1 MATTKDPSDIRWHGD
16 ARTDSK
22 PIIQIGFWS
31 VCVIMVVFLLWATL
45 FPLASAVI
53 TPGSFVSQGK
63 NKLVQHQSG
72 GRVTQIFVRDGD
84 FVLEGQPVIALDTTS
99 AQADLTKL
107 EARHAMLNALKLRL
121 DAERSGGLRSAP
133 LTADGIPAGT
143 SPMTTSALGDGDFS
157 GLRLRSS
164 DGDLVELA
172 AAAPPPLAVAPA
184 DNAMLQS
191 QRDAYSS
198 GRALL
203 KNKIEGLERKAEAL
217 TDRRVGLD
225 ARIRSQSALQTMTQ
239 DELRRLKPLA
249 RDGYIARSRLDGKA
263 RALLELEGVI
273 TDLESE
279 QAALDTQLEELRIEM
294 NKLRLE
300 SVDSASQEYS
310 KIIGEL
316 AELRDSRLAAQAAVA
331 GSIVRAPNTGHV
343 VKLSISTVGGVVGAG
358 DVIGEIVPKGSPL
371 IVEARVQPGDID
383 YVKIGQEADIVVTAF
398 NRRIDDS
405 LTGSVIYKAADAQRD
420 EKTGDPYFSVR
431 LAIAPGQIDRAGSA
445 ERMRDI
451 QAGMQGEIYI
461 HTGSRTFMTYLV
473 KPMIDSFRRAFRET

>member
-1 MATTKDPSDIRWHGD
+1 MTPAKDSSDIRWHGD
-16 ARTDSK
+16 ARTDSN
-22 PIIQIGFWS
+22 PVIRFGFWS
-31 VCVIMVVFLLWATL
+31 VCAIMLVFLLWATM

-53 TPGSFVSQGK
+53 TPGTFVSQGK
-63 NKLVQHQSG
+63 NKLVQHQTG
-72 GRVTQIFVRDGD
+72 GRVSQIFVRDGD
-84 FVLEGQPVIALDTTS
+84 FVLEGQPVLALDTTS

-107 EARHAMLNALKLRL
+107 EARFETLTALKLRL
-121 DAERSGGLRSAP
+121 DAERSGGLRAAP
-133 LTADGIPAGT
+133 LTADGVAPL
-143 SPMTTSALGDGDFS
+143 TTSTIGEGLG
-157 GLRLRSS
+157 GLRLRSG
-164 DGDLVELA
+164 DGELVELA
-172 AAAPPPLAVAPA
+172 ASAPPPLKVTPA

-191 QRDAYSS
+191 QRDAYFS

-203 KNKIEGLERKAEAL
+203 KNKLEGLERKAEAL

-225 ARIRSQSALQTMTQ
+225 ARIRSQSALQEMTR

-249 RDGYIARSRLDGKA
+249 QSGYVARSRVDGRA

-279 QAALDTQLEELRIEM
+279 QSALDTQLQEIRIEM

-300 SVDSASQEYS
+300 SVDAATQEYS

-331 GSIVRAPNTGHV
+331 GALVRAPHSGHLI
-343 VKLSISTVGGVVGAG
+343 KLAVTTVGGVVGAG
-358 DVIGEIVPKGSPL
+358 DIIGEIVPKGLPL
-371 IVEARVQPGDID
+371 VVEARVLPGDID

-398 NRRIDDS
+398 NRRLDDS

-420 EKTGDPYFSVR
+420 EKTGDPFFSVR
-431 LAIAPGQIDRAGSA
+431 LAIAPGQIDRAGS
-445 ERMRDI
+445 EKRMMDI

>member
-1 MATTKDPSDIRWHGD
+1 MATTKDSSDIRWHGD

-22 PIIQIGFWS
+22 PIIRFGFWS
-31 VCVIMVVFLLWATL
+31 VCVIMVVFLLWAML

-72 GRVTQIFVRDGD
+72 GRIAQIFVRDGD

-107 EARHAMLNALKLRL
+107 EARYAMLNALKLRL

-133 LTADGIPAGT
+133 LTADGVPAGT
-143 SPMTTSALGDGDFS
+143 SPLTTSALGDGNLG

-172 AAAPPPLAVAPA
+172 ATAPAPLEVAPA

-191 QRDAYSS
+191 QRDAYFS

-203 KNKIEGLERKAEAL
+203 KNRLEALERKAEAL

-225 ARIRSQSALQTMTQ
+225 ARVRSQSALQAMTQ

-279 QAALDTQLEELRIEM
+279 QAALDTQLEEIAIEM

-300 SVDSASQEYS
+300 NVDSASQEYS

-316 AELRDSRLAAQAAVA
+316 AELSDSRLAAQSAVA
-331 GSIVRAPNTGHV
+331 GSLVRAPNAGHV
-343 VKLSISTVGGVVGAG
+343 IKLAVTTVGGVVGAG

-405 LTGSVIYKAADAQRD
+405 LTGSVIYKAADSQRD
-420 EKTGDPYFSVR
+420 EKTGDPFFSVR
-431 LAIAPGQIDRAGSA
+431 LAISPGQIDRAGS
-445 ERMRDI
+445 EKRMMDI